1 MLNPE
6 LTESGVNVVQPP
18 TGMTI
23 PEEMAIEE
31 ITIVRLRLMRDVKL
45 TTKGKITGTEYQ
57 WSGAGAE
64 VDVRQLDVETLLQK
78 GVYKSCC
85 GSIGSPM
92 FEIVM

>member
-18 TGMTI
+18 TGETI
-23 PEEMAIEE
+23 PESAAIEFA
-31 ITIVRLRLMRDVKL
+31 IVRLRLMRDVKL

>member
-18 TGMTI
+18 TGETI
-23 PEEMAIEE
+23 PESAAIEFA
-31 ITIVRLRLMRDVKL
+31 IVRLRLMRDVKL
-45 TTKGKITGTEYQ
+45 TTKGKITGTVYQ

-64 VDVRQLDVETLLQK
+64 VEVKQADVESLRQR
-78 GVYKSCC
+78 GIYKSCC
-85 GSIGSPM
+85 GSLGHPM